1 MEEVNVKLITE
12 RIDSVIE
19 EMMDELTALS
29 PEEARELMHDVKRF
43 VLRPGKRIRPL
54 LLVLSY
60 KGFGGRNCDDA
71 IALGSAIEIMHA
83 FLLIHDDIVDESEL
97 RRGEP
102 TLHKIY
108 KRVYNSEK
116 LGKDLALTVGDIVA
130 FYAIRIIGRLHVD
143 ADVLRSLIE
152 TFSNCYVKTGY
163 GQLLDILYSSNIDE
177 NVLRQDIPQKICLL
191 KTAYYTFVYPMLFG
205 YVLSGRERNIVEEER
220 IASIGEKIG
229 VAFQYRDDL
238 LGTFGGESKSANDII
253 EGKYTMLVKKAIDSL
268 EVSRPSERHRLV
280 ETLNKMEKTQ
290 EDITYV
296 REILLNSG
304 AVDWIKEQISEL
316 VDEGIKKLDEID
328 MLSNYK
334 GEVKRL
340 FGEILKF
347 PI

>member
-1 MEEVNVKLITE
+1 MEELNMKLLVE
-12 RIDSVIE
+12 RIDTVIE
-19 EMMDELTALS
+19 EMMDELTELS
-29 PEEARELMHDVKRF
+29 PEEARELMVDVRKF

-54 LLVLSY
+54 LLLLSY

-71 IALGSAIEIMHA
+71 IALGSAIEIMHS

-108 KRVYNSEK
+108 EGMYNSEK
-116 LGKDLALTVGDIVA
+116 LGKDLALTVGDVVA
-130 FYAIRIIGRLHVD
+130 FYVFRIISRLHVD
-143 ADVLRSLIE
+143 VDALRRLIE

-163 GQLLDILYSSNIDE
+163 GQLLDILYSSNISEDDLKE
-177 NVLRQDIPQKICLL
+177 DIPKKICLL

-205 YVLSGRERNIVEEER
+205 YILSGREKNIAEEEA

-238 LGTFGGESKSANDII
+238 LGVFGDQSKSANDIV
-253 EGKYTMLVKKAIDSL
+253 EGKYTMLVKRAIDSL
-268 EVSRPSERHRLV
+268 EASERHKFI
-280 ETLNKMEKTQ
+280 ETLNKIDKTQ
-290 EDITYV
+290 EDISYV
-296 REILLNSG
+296 RNILVSSG

-316 VDEGIKKLDEID
+316 VGDGMKKLDQIE

-334 GEVKRL
+334 GEIKRL

>member
-1 MEEVNVKLITE
+1 MEELNIKLLVE

-19 EMMDELTALS
+19 EMMDELAELS
-29 PEEARELMHDVKRF
+29 PEEAKEMMVDVRKF

-54 LLVLSY
+54 LLLLSY

-97 RRGEP
+97 RRGKP

-108 KRVYNSEK
+108 ERVYNSEK

-130 FYAIRIIGRLHVD
+130 FYVIRIISRLHVD
-143 ADVLRSLIE
+143 VDVLRRLIE

-163 GQLLDILYSSNIDE
+163 GQLLDILYSSNISGDD
-177 NVLRQDIPQKICLL
+177 LKGDIPQKICLL

-205 YVLSGRERNIVEEER
+205 YILSGREKDIAEEETV
-220 IASIGEKIG
+220 ASIGEKIG

-238 LGTFGGESKSANDII
+238 FGVFGDQSKSANDIA

-268 EVSRPSERHRLV
+268 EASERHKFIG
-280 ETLNKMEKTQ
+280 TLNKTDKTQ
-290 EDITYV
+290 EDIAYV
-296 REILLNSG
+296 RNILVSSG

-316 VDEGIKKLDEID
+316 VCDGMKKLDQIE

-334 GEVKRL
+334 GEIKRL